1 LLSAHVHFVPAG
13 EQSSVSWSFATDSD
27 FSDRS
32 MCFRIT
38 EDAQGKH
45 SDWLWSQ
52 PIPVEKSRGE
62 FPAKMYRPKTHDQYI
77 ARVVTHRLEGG
88 SLLLQ
93 LYPEDKDHPP
103 YRIRNLCLTR
113 AVAFRQLGASKSN
126 PWLLRPG
133 MSTRYSWDNILAPKR
148 KQVLVLEVI
157 ETIMVSDGDVDR
169 VEEIISP
176 EIELRIDI
184 VSSYRLDKYMR
195 TPAPFIVRIDLQGPT
210 KIVTFFENEKLF
222 ESIGPSQTPRPTL
235 EDYQVPMIDWE
246 EVMVGGKPALTDG
259 LVSDDGKV
267 HSSGNQDLLTAGNA
281 DSSVSPSRSGEEP
294 ELGRRRT

>member
-1 LLSAHVHFVPAG
+1 MLSVGGISLVVDVRPAAGVFHRTLVVSIRNMLWVENRTEHGIQWCEPQAFDSRGILLSAHVHFVPAG

-176 EIELRIDI
+176 
-184 VSSYRLDKYMR
+184 
-195 TPAPFIVRIDLQGPT
+195 
-210 KIVTFFENEKLF
+210 
-222 ESIGPSQTPRPTL
+222 
-235 EDYQVPMIDWE
+235 
-246 EVMVGGKPALTDG
+246 
-259 LVSDDGKV
+259 
-267 HSSGNQDLLTAGNA
+267 
-281 DSSVSPSRSGEEP
+281 
-294 ELGRRRT
+294 